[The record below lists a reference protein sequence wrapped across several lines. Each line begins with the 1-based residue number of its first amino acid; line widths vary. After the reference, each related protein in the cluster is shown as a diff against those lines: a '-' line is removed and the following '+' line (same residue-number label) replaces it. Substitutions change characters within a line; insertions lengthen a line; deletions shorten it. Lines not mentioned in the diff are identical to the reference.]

1 MIKDMTQGHPGK
13 LILGFAIPL
22 LFGNLFQQFYN
33 LMDTLI
39 VGKFLGVTQ
48 LAAVGATGSV
58 NFLIIG
64 FCTGICSGFAIPI
77 SQKFGARDEGGMR
90 RYVVN
95 SIWVST
101 VFAAVLTVLTVAL
114 CRTILVWMKT
124 PADII
129 DDSYA
134 YIVIIFAGIP
144 VTILYNLTSAIIR
157 SMGDSKTPVIFLVIA
172 ALLNIVLDLFCILVL
187 HMGVAGAAVATVIS
201 QAVSGVC
208 CLVYMKKKY
217 TILRMSREEMRFSP
231 RLAGRLV
238 IMGVPMGLQYS
249 VTAIG
254 SVILQSAVNV
264 LGSMAVASV
273 TAASKISMFFCCP
286 FDALGATMAT
296 FAGQNVG
303 AGKPDRIRSG
313 LRTGNLF
320 GFAYA
325 VAAFVFL
332 MAAGR
337 YVALLFVDASETEIL
352 GNVQRMLTANSAFY
366 IALVLVNNVR
376 FLIQGIGYSGLAIFS
391 GASEM
396 VARALAG
403 FLLVPSFG
411 FAAVCF
417 ANPLAWVLADLFL
430 VPAYFYLMKR
440 TQKEL
445 GYKKPGD

>member
-90 RYVVN
+90 RYVAN

-187 HMGVAGAAVATVIS
+187 HMGVARAAVATVIS

-208 CLVYMKKKY
+208 CLVYMRKKY

-417 ANPLAWVLADLFL
+417 ANPLAWVMADLFL

-445 GYKKPGD
+445 GYKKPGE

>member
-90 RYVVN
+90 RYVAN

-208 CLVYMKKKY
+208 CLVYMRKKY

-417 ANPLAWVLADLFL
+417 ANPLAWVMADLFL

-445 GYKKPGD
+445 GYKKPGE

>member
-1 MIKDMTQGHPGK
+1 MTKDMTQGHPGR
-13 LILGFAIPL
+13 LILGFAVPL

-64 FCTGICSGFAIPI
+64 FCTGICSSFAIPI
-77 SQKFGARDEGGMR
+77 SQKFGAKDESGMR
-90 RYVVN
+90 RYIAN
-95 SIWVST
+95 SIWVSAAFT
-101 VFAAVLTVLTVAL
+101 AVLTVLTVAL

-157 SMGDSKTPVIFLVIA
+157 SMGDSKTPVIFLVLA
-172 ALLNIVLDLFCILVL
+172 ALLNIVLDLFCILAL

-208 CLVYMKKKY
+208 CLVYMRKKY
-217 TILRMSREEMRFSP
+217 GILRMSREELRFSP
-231 RLAGRLV
+231 RMAGRLIV
-238 IMGVPMGLQYS
+238 MGVPMGLQYS

-254 SVILQSAVNV
+254 SVVLQSAVNA

-273 TAASKISMFFCCP
+273 TAAGKISMFFCCP

-296 FAGQNVG
+296 FAGQNAG
-303 AGKPDRIRSG
+303 AGKPDRIRRG
-313 LRTGNLF
+313 LRAGNLF
-320 GFAYA
+320 GIVYA
-325 VAAFVFL
+325 AAAFVFL
-332 MAAGR
+332 AAAGGS
-337 YVALLFVDASETEIL
+337 VALLFVDSSETEIL
-352 GNVQRMLTANSAFY
+352 KNVQMMLTANGAFY
-366 IALVLVNNVR
+366 IALVFVNNVR

-396 VARALAG
+396 VARAVAG
-403 FLLVPSFG
+403 FLLVPVFG
-411 FAAVCF
+411 FSAVCF
-417 ANPLAWVLADLFL
+417 ANPLAWVMADLFL
-430 VPAYFYLMKR
+430 IPAYFFLMKR
-440 TQKEL
+440 TEREL
-445 GYKKPGD
+445 AYKKPGQ

>member
-90 RYVVN
+90 RYVAN
-95 SIWVST
+95 IIWVST

-208 CLVYMKKKY
+208 CLVYMRKKY

-417 ANPLAWVLADLFL
+417 ANPLAWVMADLFL

>member
-90 RYVVN
+90 RYVAN

-417 ANPLAWVLADLFL
+417 ANPLAWVMADLFL

>member
-1 MIKDMTQGHPGK
+1 MSKRVNNFFKSKITFMKMYEAYLRSSKCKHENKEVIEYEMDLAMNLSNLVEDVKNKTYKTGFYRKFTVYEPKERIILSLPFKDRVLQQWYVEEFIKPIFMPKLVKDTYACLKGKGLHSAVKNLQG
-13 LILGFAIPL
+13 
-22 LFGNLFQQFYN
+22 Y
-33 LMDTLI
+33 
-39 VGKFLGVTQ
+39 
-48 LAAVGATGSV
+48 
-58 NFLIIG
+58 
-64 FCTGICSGFAIPI
+64 
-77 SQKFGARDEGGMR
+77 MR
-90 RYVVN
+90 
-95 SIWVST
+95 
-101 VFAAVLTVLTVAL
+101 
-114 CRTILVWMKT
+114 
-124 PADII
+124 
-129 DDSYA
+129 
-134 YIVIIFAGIP
+134 
-144 VTILYNLTSAIIR
+144 
-157 SMGDSKTPVIFLVIA
+157 
-172 ALLNIVLDLFCILVL
+172 
-187 HMGVAGAAVATVIS
+187 
-201 QAVSGVC
+201 
-208 CLVYMKKKY
+208 KKY

-352 GNVQRMLTANSAFY
+352 GNVQRMLTANS
-366 IALVLVNNVR
+366 
-376 FLIQGIGYSGLAIFS
+376 
-391 GASEM
+391 
-396 VARALAG
+396 
-403 FLLVPSFG
+403 
-411 FAAVCF
+411 
-417 ANPLAWVLADLFL
+417 
-430 VPAYFYLMKR
+430 
-440 TQKEL
+440 
-445 GYKKPGD
+445 

>member
-90 RYVVN
+90 RYVAN

-101 VFAAVLTVLTVAL
+101 VFAAVLTVLTVVL

-208 CLVYMKKKY
+208 CLVYMRKKY

-313 LRTGNLF
+313 LRIGNLF

-417 ANPLAWVLADLFL
+417 ANPLAWVMADLFL

-440 TQKEL
+440 TQQEL

>member
-1 MIKDMTQGHPGK
+1 MTKDMTQGHPGR
-13 LILGFAIPL
+13 LILGFAVPL

-77 SQKFGARDEGGMR
+77 SQKFGAKDESGMR
-90 RYVVN
+90 RYIAN
-95 SIWVST
+95 SVWVSAAFT
-101 VFAAVLTVLTVAL
+101 AVLTVLTVAL

-134 YIVIIFAGIP
+134 YIVVIFAGIP

-157 SMGDSKTPVIFLVIA
+157 SMGDSKTPVIFLVLA
-172 ALLNIVLDLFCILVL
+172 ALLNIVLDLFCILAL

-208 CLVYMKKKY
+208 CLVYMRKKY
-217 TILRMSREEMRFSP
+217 GILRMSREELRFSP
-231 RLAGRLV
+231 RMAGRLIV
-238 IMGVPMGLQYS
+238 MGVPMGLQYS

-254 SVILQSAVNV
+254 SVVLQSAVNA

-273 TAASKISMFFCCP
+273 TAAGKISMFFCCP

-296 FAGQNVG
+296 FAGQNAG
-303 AGKPDRIRSG
+303 AGKPDRIRRG
-313 LRTGNLF
+313 LRAGNLF
-320 GFAYA
+320 GIVYA
-325 VAAFVFL
+325 AAAFAFL
-332 MAAGR
+332 AAAGGS
-337 YVALLFVDASETEIL
+337 VALLFVDSSETEIL
-352 GNVQRMLTANSAFY
+352 KNVQMMLTANGAFY
-366 IALVLVNNVR
+366 IALVFVNNVR

-396 VARALAG
+396 VARAVAG
-403 FLLVPSFG
+403 FLLVPVFG
-411 FAAVCF
+411 FSAVCF
-417 ANPLAWVLADLFL
+417 ANPLAWVMADLFL
-430 VPAYFYLMKR
+430 IPAYFFLMKR
-440 TQKEL
+440 TEREL
-445 GYKKPGD
+445 AYKKPGQ